1 MAIKKL
7 PKKAVNRVQV
17 YLSDDEKREFDDL
30 KNRMSI
36 DVDNKVFRIMLAFIL
51 ESNTLKKEFLKYTY
65 NYLNFEEIVRAKNM
79 ELTDSIE
86 ATPRDKLNSEVDKVI
101 GVLEENGM
109 LNPKKNHYSSFS
121 VYVVTYKDI

>member
-7 PKKAVNRVQV
+7 PKKVVNRIQV
-17 YLSDDEKREFDDL
+17 YLSNDEKREFDDL

-36 DVDNKVFRIMLAFIL
+36 NVDNKVFRIMLAFIL

-79 ELTDSIE
+79 ELTDNIE
-86 ATPRDKLNSEVDKVI
+86 DTPRDKLNSEVDTVI

-109 LNPKKNHYSSFS
+109 LNPKKNH
-121 VYVVTYKDI
+121 

>member
-109 LNPKKNHYSSFS
+109 LNQKKKSLKFL
-121 VYVVTYKDI
+121 